1 LLACIITT
9 RARDETISWNDST
22 NGPLQAERVGVAGD
36 SREQAAIGSHAPGP
50 VDRCSIMT
58 CIFPENHD
66 QSLGASLQ
74 PGRGGPSD
82 RRQVPT
88 GPMDAFRLS
97 GRRQRV
103 RRGAEREGP
112 FFTDRF
118 DALTL
123 AFIVAVLVLCIVDG
137 VLTIELL
144 DVNNEEANPVMR
156 FLLDRGHLPFLVGK
170 YAITAAGLP
179 FLVVYKNW
187 PFFGTRFRA
196 GFLLPVFLGLY
207 LGLIA
212 YQVHLLGST

>member
-1 LLACIITT
+1 MG
-9 RARDETISWNDST
+9 RVRNARDSC
-22 NGPLQAERVGVAGD
+22 
-36 SREQAAIGSHAPGP
+36 EQAAIGSRAPSP
-50 VDRCSIMT
+50 MDRRSIMT
-58 CIFPENHD
+58 CVFPENHD
-66 QSLGASLQ
+66 RSFGDSSQ
-74 PGRGGPSD
+74 PGRRGPTD

-123 AFIVAVLVLCIVDG
+123 GFIVSVLVLCIVDG

-144 DVNNEEANPVMR
+144 DVNSVEANPVMK

-170 YAITAAGLP
+170 YALTAVGLP

-187 PFFGTRFRA
+187 PLFGTRFRA

-207 LGLIA
+207 LGLVA
-212 YQVHLLGST
+212 YQVHLLGTN

>member
-1 LLACIITT
+1 M
-9 RARDETISWNDST
+9 
-22 NGPLQAERVGVAGD
+22 GD
-36 SREQAAIGSHAPGP
+36 GREPAAIGYRPPSP
-50 VDRCSIMT
+50 VDLYSAMT
-58 CIFPENHD
+58 RDFPEND
-66 QSLGASLQ
+66 DRSFGDSSQ
-74 PGRGGPSD
+74 PGRRSPTD
-82 RRQVPT
+82 RRHIPT

-103 RRGAEREGP
+103 RRGVEREGS
-112 FFTDRF
+112 FFTDRY

-144 DVNNEEANPVMR
+144 NGNSEEANPVMK

-170 YAITAAGLP
+170 YVITAAGLP

-187 PFFGTRFRA
+187 PLFGTRFRA

-207 LGLIA
+207 LGLVA
-212 YQVHLLGST
+212 YQMHMLGMN

>member
-1 LLACIITT
+1 MCIIPT
-9 RARDETISWNDST
+9 RARDEGVCWNDST
-22 NGPLQAERVGVAGD
+22 DGPLQAERVRNADDGP
-36 SREQAAIGSHAPGP
+36 EQAAIESRVPGP

-58 CIFPENHD
+58 WIFPEKD
-66 QSLGASLQ
+66 DRSLEVSSQ
-74 PGRGGPSD
+74 PGQRGSGD
-82 RRQVPT
+82 RRRVPT
-88 GPMDAFRLS
+88 GPMDAFRVS

-112 FFTDRF
+112 FFTDRY

-123 AFIVAVLVLCIVDG
+123 AFIVGVLVLCIVDG

-144 DVNNEEANPVMR
+144 GVNSEEANPVMR

-170 YAITAAGLP
+170 YAMTAAGLP

-207 LGLIA
+207 LGLVA
-212 YQVHLLGST
+212 YQVHLLGSN

>member
-1 LLACIITT
+1 VRI
-9 RARDETISWNDST
+9 
-22 NGPLQAERVGVAGD
+22 AGD
-36 SREQAAIGSHAPGP
+36 SREQAAIGSHAPGL

-66 QSLGASLQ
+66 QSLGASSR
-74 PGRGGPSD
+74 PGRRGPTD

-123 AFIVAVLVLCIVDG
+123 AFIVAVLVLCILDG
-137 VLTIELL
+137 VLTIQLL
-144 DVNNEEANPVMR
+144 DVNSEEANPVMR
-156 FLLDRGHLPFLVGK
+156 FLLDRGHLLFLVGK
-170 YAITAAGLP
+170 YVITAAGLP

-207 LGLIA
+207 LGLVA
-212 YQVHLLGST
+212 YQVHMLGTN

>member
-1 LLACIITT
+1 VRI
-9 RARDETISWNDST
+9 
-22 NGPLQAERVGVAGD
+22 AGG
-36 SREQAAIGSHAPGP
+36 SREQAAIGFHAPGP
-50 VDRCSIMT
+50 VDRCSIMA

-66 QSLGASLQ
+66 QSLGASSQ
-74 PGRGGPSD
+74 PGQRGSAD
-82 RRQVPT
+82 RRRVPT

-97 GRRQRV
+97 GRRQQV

-118 DALTL
+118 DPLIL
-123 AFIVAVLVLCIVDG
+123 GFIVAVLVLCIVDG

-144 DVNNEEANPVMR
+144 DVNSEEANPVMR

-187 PFFGTRFRA
+187 PLFGTRFRA

-207 LGLIA
+207 LVLVA
-212 YQVHLLGST
+212 YQVHLLGH